1 MKKTILAIL
10 ALVALAG
17 GAEWIVLASAPVEPA
32 KLAAA
37 LVSLALVLA
46 LFVALTDEGFVRIIR
61 TMALESHPTAVAL
74 PLVLLVPYVVFAL
87 GTETWSWTGA
97 GKLTAYVLAPTLFV
111 LPDRMRRAESV
122 TWRDFAAMAA
132 LAAPVMAGWLTDIWT
147 WPRELYFFRP
157 MYSVIAGAYAFLAVR
172 GLQGVGY
179 KLLWRWGDAK
189 HGFVNFVGFTI
200 LGIPLGLALN
210 FIHPHAT
217 PFASVTAHFLGQSFR
232 TPGGVVLAGNC
243 VLIFAGIYLTA
254 FFRISLRGACRGR
267 GASSTACSSPRSS
280 SAPRTCTT
288 LPCRIGDTPCWPP
301 SRAYFMATPIAPADA
316 FLPPLS
322 LTHWWTQHGISGSS
336 VLLILFIDK
345 GLSPPPDLL
354 LREEGS

>member
-1 MKKTILAIL
+1 VKKIIIAIL

-46 LFVALTDEGFVRIIR
+46 LFVALTDDGFVRIIR
-61 TMALESHPTAVAL
+61 TWALKSRATAAAL

-97 GKLTAYVLAPTLFV
+97 GKLAAYVLAPTLLL
-111 LPDRMRRAESV
+111 LPDRLRRAESV

-132 LAAPVMAGWLTDIWT
+132 LAAPVMAGWLTNIWT

-172 GLQGVGY
+172 GLEGVGY

-217 PFASVTAHFLGQSFR
+217 PFAPVAAHFLGQSFR
-232 TPGGVVLAGNC
+232 TPGSVVLAGNF
-243 VLIFAGIYLTA
+243 VLIFAGIYLTIA
-254 FFRISLRGACRGR
+254 VPEEFLFRGILQNFLERSLPGERREINGLLIASLVF
-267 GASSTACSSPRSS
+267 GASHLHHAPVPNWRYAVLASLAGVFYGNAYRARRRL
-280 SAPRTCTT
+280 SA
-288 LPCRIGDTPCWPP
+288 
-301 SRAYFMATPIAPADA
+301 SA
-316 FLPPLS
+316 
-322 LTHWWTQHGISGSS
+322 LTHSLVDTAWHFW
-336 VLLILFIDK
+336 F
-345 GLSPPPDLL
+345 
-354 LREEGS
+354 